1 MSGSRSQR
9 LECFPLQ
16 GPESDGSYTIV
27 HSAHAYLMDRRNRLA
42 GTLNFQQ
49 PEDEQVEKLR
59 QLIAAK

>member
-1 MSGSRSQR
+1 MAAAAKGWNA
-9 LECFPLQ
+9 FHYKV
-16 GPESDGSYTIV
+16 PESDGSYTIV
-27 HSAHAYLMDRRNRLA
+27 HSAHAYLMDRRNSLA